1 MKEKVFIGLLLIV
14 EVVVFY
20 TLMYVLNIPDLL
32 IFKLGL
38 IWFFFA
44 FLFNHFKMESSLVW
58 EEISNLFKV
67 YLCYMF
73 ISLLFY

>member
-1 MKEKVFIGLLLIV
+1 MNMKEKVFIGLLLIV

-44 FLFNHFKMESSLVW
+44 FLFNHFKMESSL
-58 EEISNLFKV
+58 S
-67 YLCYMF
+67 
-73 ISLLFY
+73 SLGNSEQIKKASE